1 MKIKWPLLLL
11 SIAAVIIT
19 AGIGSLFTDTGSW
32 YQSIK
37 PSITPPNIVFPI
49 VWTTLFILIAIS
61 MYFAL
66 SNSKSRKVMTK
77 VSIIYSINFVL
88 NILWSLF
95 FFTLKSPVIAFIDL
109 LLLWLSILFL
119 ILIAW
124 KKSKIAYYTLLPYIA
139 WVSFAGILN
148 VLVIL
153 A

>member
-32 YQSIK
+32 YQSVK
-37 PSITPPNIVFPI
+37 PAITPPNIVFPI

-61 MYFAL
+61 LYFAL
-66 SNSKSRKVMTK
+66 SSSKQKLRTRIFSV
-77 VSIIYSINFVL
+77 YCINFIL

-95 FFTLKSPVIAFIDL
+95 FFTLKSPIVAFIDL
-109 LLLWLSILFL
+109 VLLWLSILFL
-119 ILIAW
+119 LLIAW